1 MDTTTGYLLADSARL
16 LRRAFDERVRELGVT
31 STQARLLLNLD
42 HFPDEN
48 QAFYAERLDV
58 EPMTLCRM
66 IDRMEE
72 SGLVERKPDPNDRRA
87 RLVALT
93 PKSHGELARMRATLI
108 ALNTQMLDG
117 FTPDEADSLRDMIG
131 RLASNLGQL
140 CDRPEGLRAHG

>member
-1 MDTTTGYLLADSARL
+1 MSYLVGDIARL

-31 STQARLLLNLD
+31 STQARLLLILD
-42 HFPDEN
+42 RHPNEN

-66 IDRMEE
+66 VDRMEE

-87 RLVALT
+87 RLVSLT
-93 PKSHGELARMRATLI
+93 PRSHSELARIRSTLTE
-108 ALNTQMLDG
+108 LNTQMLDG
-117 FTPDEADSLRDMIG
+117 FTLEDQSQLRKLIG
-131 RLASNLGQL
+131 NLATNLGQL